1 MSNPETEGSTPPH
14 TPTPEQVAV
23 KRIRSNRPQVTP
35 GYLEVVLIGI
45 IVMAGGLFTYDRYFV
60 PKISVI
66 DMVGYVRQQ
75 KALLASGA
83 ITADQLS
90 ESLKRLDDGLK
101 NLPANQTV
109 ILKDV
114 VLSNG
119 RFDEISIQ

>member
-1 MSNPETEGSTPPH
+1 MTNPETEELTPP
-14 TPTPEQVAV
+14 PIPAPEQGAV
-23 KRIRSNRPQVTP
+23 KRIRSSRPQITP

-90 ESLKRLDDGLK
+90 ESFKRLDDGLK

>member
-14 TPTPEQVAV
+14 TPSPEQGAV